1 MAGVTVMEVSCI
13 AVPVPCRVAVC
24 GLPPALSTTVSVPE
38 ILPAAD
44 GANVTLIAQVPFG
57 AMDVGHA
64 DAAKGPTVE
73 TLVTFNVVD

>member
-1 MAGVTVMEVSCI
+1 MAWAKI
-13 AVPVPCRVAVC
+13 DR
-24 GLPPALSTTVSVPE
+24 
-38 ILPAAD
+38 
-44 GANVTLIAQVPFG
+44 PFE